1 MLSSLFLESPTRH
14 GYDLLMSTIKDVQ
27 KRVKNNKEFSEETAA
42 KLEISSDYYEV
53 LNDSKSM
60 EYQKQSS
67 EYFSS
72 GSKSDENIVPSDENI
87 SLKEKNPPTET
98 VIIKDLFTKFRNRAS
113 SRRKINETS
122 KDENE
127 YYDPGR

>member
-1 MLSSLFLESPTRH
+1 
-14 GYDLLMSTIKDVQ
+14 MSTMKDVQ
-27 KRVKNNKEFSEETAA
+27 KRVKDNKEFSEESAA

-60 EYQKQSS
+60 EYQKQDS

-72 GSKSDENIVPSDENI
+72 ASKSEVNIVPSDENI
-87 SLKEKNPPTET
+87 SFKEKNPPTEK